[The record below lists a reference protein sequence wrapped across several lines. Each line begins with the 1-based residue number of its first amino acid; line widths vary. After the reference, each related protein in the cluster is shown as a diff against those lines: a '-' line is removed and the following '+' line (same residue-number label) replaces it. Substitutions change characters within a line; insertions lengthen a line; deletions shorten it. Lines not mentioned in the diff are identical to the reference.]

1 MIGFWGVEGEGEP
14 AIVAEEVLDDS
25 DDCERGGDRGGRADY
40 LDRGGEAEGGIVWR
54 CLLEMQ

>member
-1 MIGFWGVEGEGEP
+1 M
-14 AIVAEEVLDDS
+14 LDHS

-54 CLLEMQ
+54 CLLDMQKFCSFFLSCEVQ